1 MRTERVCICRTHR
14 TEPGLRKRFSVS
26 SGFII
31 YRCPPGT
38 EWGVQG
44 RLSKELMM
52 CIHYQNNNQNI
63 IPKWPGINNTQRT
76 RCKVEPAAWEKTVSV
91 ISSLRRGCRWGP
103 LPDYSIGI
111 CVLGTKE
118 EQEEKGH

>member
-1 MRTERVCICRTHR
+1 M
-14 TEPGLRKRFSVS
+14 
-26 SGFII
+26 
-31 YRCPPGT
+31 
-38 EWGVQG
+38 
-44 RLSKELMM
+44 SKELMM